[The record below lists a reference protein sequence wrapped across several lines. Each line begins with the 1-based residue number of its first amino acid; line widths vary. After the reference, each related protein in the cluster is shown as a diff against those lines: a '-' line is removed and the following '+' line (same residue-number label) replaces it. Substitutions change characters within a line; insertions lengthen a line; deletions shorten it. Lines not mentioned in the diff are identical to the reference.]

1 MVQIPSRGIRGCEVA
16 LRRCRSALGEEAPSN
31 LLPEPVRLEKLWVG
45 FRETSRLGT
54 QTISPRNGNIYF
66 RLSSYIK
73 PDIFYFFFPLPG
85 LLEGSCRAAEL
96 CRDVLYPR
104 AAFIDV
110 LVLKSVRGSGAR
122 GEGWRGL
129 GINIAKQPAE
139 G

>member
-1 MVQIPSRGIRGCEVA
+1 MRGRFAALPVGTRG
-16 LRRCRSALGEEAPSN
+16 RSAKKSPARAGSTREALGWVQRN
-31 LLPEPVRLEKLWVG
+31 L
-45 FRETSRLGT
+45 
-54 QTISPRNGNIYF
+54 QTGDANHLASEWKYLFQTVVLYKARF
-66 RLSSYIK
+66 L
-73 PDIFYFFFPLPG
+73 FFFFPLPG

-110 LVLKSVRGSGAR
+110 LVLNSVRGSGAR